1 MLRLKQIRV
10 ANGKTQEEVSAY
22 LRIARA
28 SYANIENG
36 KRDPDTQTIIALADY
51 FNVTIDE
58 LFGRQSNKLHS
69 FSEKELLFLHRFN
82 LLNNENKENI
92 LENMDFLLSK
102 QKKNASKKTAG

>member
-10 ANGKTQEEVSAY
+10 ANGKTQEAVSAY

-51 FNVTIDE
+51 FDVTIDE
-58 LFGRQSNKLHS
+58 LFGRQSNKQHS

-102 QKKNASKKTAG
+102 QNKNASQKTAG